1 MAWRRWIVEAWLGGV
16 GSLRHGL
23 EANDPARRDLGMLES
38 VGVGKALADQRRL
51 WQAREGFVRH
61 GLEANDPARRDL
73 GMLESVGVGK
83 AFAVHRSLFLVSFFF
98 VCLFFDFF
106 FSLFILFFI
115 SYSFASCLFVFL
127 LSCFCC

>member
-61 GLEANDPARRDL
+61 GLEANDPVRRDL
-73 GMLESVGVGK
+73 GMLESVGVDK
-83 AFAVHRSLFLVSFFF
+83 ALADQRRLGRGYRFDATMLLEI
-98 VCLFFDFF
+98 CLAH
-106 FSLFILFFI
+106 SGGRFI
-115 SYSFASCLFVFL
+115 SKGGDDRG
-127 LSCFCC
+127 